1 MEVVRYGRLEGLRA
15 GDAPLLRDGPL
26 PSIVVVLG
34 PNESGKSTFF
44 SLLTTLLYGFR
55 PATADKHPYA
65 PWHGGQPEAKAR
77 IRLDAGDELEV
88 HRRLLASGGWGQMTV
103 AGRTDDLRNQ
113 PAQFA
118 GHVSRA
124 VFRQVYAISLPDLAA
139 LESESWERV
148 QDRLTGAMGA
158 ADLRPAR
165 VVAAEFHSAATA
177 LWRPDQRGKPLARE
191 LSAELR
197 ELQDR
202 RRRALDSDREL
213 RGLVGQKAE
222 ADEHLA
228 AVLGEHER
236 HGERR
241 QVLERRLNH
250 LRPVV
255 RKRARI
261 AELRERAGDDGV
273 LDGVPPDPAGRLAE
287 FGRKQR
293 EAEERLAECDA
304 KTMGAQDRI
313 RTYADRHQRIAE
325 AAGQLQEAARQ
336 IVELPE
342 LEENEAKA
350 KQEARDAAR
359 LCEERARAVFSSP
372 WDEWDEATV
381 GALRA
386 LPAAEFGSRV
396 AAYRSLVQRR
406 QSAAEALD
414 GELVGLQDAERP
426 GWWRLVAGVP
436 TTLGAAAVFSILYFP
451 DTVPPWA
458 AFLTRLDGEI
468 ALVVSAVLV
477 FVGAILIATWVQDR
491 LRANGREKD
500 SAAVMRRGASRIE
513 GAEEEAE
520 AARRKVAELVASLP
534 VLPRLLE
541 EPEAGLAAAVEKV
554 AEAADAL
561 AERER
566 ALEERRERV
575 VEARRQ
581 ITQALDAAG
590 MEPPRVTEA
599 GEPSDRDPPEADA
612 SEAPAPAS
620 EASAPDSDADT
631 RTGEPETPA
640 EAPAPR
646 SDEGAHPSA
655 RRSATPSPAPRLD
668 EGALLRRLDE
678 AVRARKDAA
687 AAQRE
692 LDRAEGERSTA
703 VEDRDAAAAAL
714 RELNARLSAL
724 GDGDPSRGAEAAAAM
739 LDARDR
745 ADRLEEELLLE
756 HPELD
761 QVLAEVRQA
770 EADGVRWDE
779 LNEALATHDE
789 RLRGLGEEVQQLQRE
804 AAGLATKVEHAAQAE
819 TADQVGGRIGEVEER
834 IRDAK
839 RRRDRA
845 FLLARLVEEAD
856 RRFRE
861 KHQPELLRRAGE
873 HLRSVTG
880 GRYDQI
886 GLADGGSGS
895 FQLSGP
901 ADVVPRD
908 VEGSVSQGTREQV
921 YLALR
926 LAIVDHLDAG
936 EETLPLFMDEVLV
949 NWDAVRRDRA
959 LDLLERVSKTRQ
971 IFFFTCHPAM
981 AAELED
987 RGGTILPLE
996 R

>member
-15 GDAPLLRDGPL
+15 GDAPESSEVPPPSDALLPFDALEPSDAPEPSDGSL

-55 PATADKHPYA
+55 PATADKHRYA
-65 PWHGGQPEAKAR
+65 PWDGGQPEAKAR
-77 IRLDAGDELEV
+77 IRLDGGSELEV
-88 HRRLLASGGWGQMTV
+88 HRRLLASGGWGRMTA
-103 AGRTDDLRNQ
+103 AGRTDDLRNR
-113 PAQFA
+113 PAPFA
-118 GHVSRA
+118 GHVSRQ

-139 LESESWERV
+139 LENESWERV

-165 VVAAEFHSAATA
+165 LVAAEFHNAANA
-177 LWRPDQRGKPLARE
+177 LWRPDQRGKPLARK

-197 ELQDR
+197 ELQNR

-213 RGLVGQKAE
+213 RRLVGQKRE
-222 ADEHLA
+222 ADARLA
-228 AVLGEHER
+228 AVVEEQKC

-241 QVLERRLNH
+241 RVLEGRLNR

-261 AELRERAGDDGV
+261 AELRERAGDDGA
-273 LDGVPPDPAGRLAE
+273 LDGLPPNPADRLVE
-287 FGRKQR
+287 LRRKRR
-293 EAEERLAECDA
+293 EAEDRLAECDA
-304 KTMGAQDRI
+304 KATGAQDRI
-313 RTYADRHQRIAE
+313 RTYTDRHQRIAE
-325 AAGQLQEAARQ
+325 AAGQLREAARQ

-359 LCEERARAVFSSP
+359 LCKERAQAVFSAS

-386 LPAAEFGSRV
+386 LPVAELGSRV

-406 QSAAEALD
+406 RSVAEALR

-426 GWWRLVAGVP
+426 GWWRLAAGVP

-477 FVGAILIATWVQDR
+477 FVGAVLIATWVQDR
-491 LRANGREKD
+491 LRAKGREED
-500 SAAVMRRGASRIE
+500 SAAAMRRGANRIG
-513 GAEEEAE
+513 GAEEEAD
-520 AARRKVAELVASLP
+520 AARRRVAELVASLP

-541 EPEAGLAAAVEKV
+541 EPEAGLATAVEKA

-566 ALEERRERV
+566 ALEEHRERLA
-575 VEARRQ
+575 EARRQ
-581 ITQALDAAG
+581 IARALETAG
-590 MEPPRVTEA
+590 MEPPPTTEA

-612 SEAPAPAS
+612 SEAPAP
-620 EASAPDSDADT
+620 
-631 RTGEPETPA
+631 
-640 EAPAPR
+640 
-646 SDEGAHPSA
+646 
-655 RRSATPSPAPRLD
+655 RLD

-678 AVRARKDAA
+678 AERARKDAE

-714 RELNARLSAL
+714 RELSARLSEL

-739 LDARDR
+739 LDARDG
-745 ADRLEEELLLE
+745 ADRLEEELRLE

-761 QVLAEVRQA
+761 QVLAEVREA
-770 EADGVRWDE
+770 EAEGVGWDE
-779 LNEALATHDE
+779 LEDALATQDE
-789 RLRGLGEEVQQLQRE
+789 RLRELEAEGQQLQRE
-804 AAGLATKVEHAAQAE
+804 AAGLATKVQHAAQAE

-845 FLLARLVEEAD
+845 FLLARLVAEAD

-861 KHQPELLRRAGE
+861 KNQPQLLLRAGE
-873 HLRSVTG
+873 HLQAVTG

-959 LDLLERVSKTRQ
+959 LDLLEKVSKTRQ

-996 R
+996 S

>member
-1 MEVVRYGRLEGLRA
+1 MRFDSVEVVRYGRLEGLRV

-44 SLLTTLLYGFR
+44 SLLTTLLYGFK
-55 PATADKHPYA
+55 PATAEKHRYA
-65 PWHGGQPEAKAR
+65 PWDGGQPEAKAR
-77 IRLDAGDELEV
+77 IRLDGGGELDV
-88 HRRLLASGGWGQMTV
+88 HRRLLASGGRGWMTT
-103 AGRTDDLRNQ
+103 AGRTDDLRNR
-113 PAQFA
+113 PAPFA
-118 GHVSRA
+118 RHVSRE

-139 LESESWERV
+139 LETESWERV

-165 VVAAEFHSAATA
+165 VVAAEFRSAATA
-177 LWRPDQRGKPLARE
+177 LWRPDQRGKPLARK

-197 ELQDR
+197 KLQDQ
-202 RRRALDSDREL
+202 RRRAQEADHEL
-213 RGLVGQKAE
+213 RRLVRQQ
-222 ADEHLA
+222 ADADARLA
-228 AVLGEHER
+228 AAVEEQER
-236 HGERR
+236 LGERR
-241 QVLERRLNH
+241 RVLEGRLNR

-261 AELRERAGDDGV
+261 AELREQAGDGAV
-273 LDGVPPDPAGRLAE
+273 LDGLPPDPADRLVE
-287 FGRKQR
+287 LRRKRR
-293 EAEERLAECDA
+293 EAEGRLTECDA
-304 KTMGAQDRI
+304 KTKGAQDRI
-313 RTYADRHQRIAE
+313 GAYADRHQRIAE
-325 AAGQLQEAARQ
+325 AAGQLREAARR

-342 LEENEAKA
+342 LEEDEAKA

-359 LCEERARAVFSSP
+359 LCQERAQAVFSAS

-381 GALRA
+381 CALKA
-386 LPAAEFGSRV
+386 LPVAELGSRV
-396 AAYRSLVQRR
+396 AAYRSLAQKRR
-406 QSAAEALD
+406 SVAAALD

-426 GWWRLVAGVP
+426 GWWRLAAGVP

-468 ALVVSAVLV
+468 SLVVSAVLV
-477 FVGAILIATWVQDR
+477 FVGAILVATWVQDR
-491 LRANGREKD
+491 TRAKGREED
-500 SAAVMRRGASRIE
+500 SVDAMRRGTSRIE
-513 GAEEEAE
+513 RAGKEAD

-534 VLPRLLE
+534 VLPELLE
-541 EPEAGLAAAVEKV
+541 EPEARLAAAVEEA

-566 ALEERRERV
+566 ALDERRARLA
-575 VEARRQ
+575 EARRQ
-581 ITQALDAAG
+581 IARALKAAG
-590 MEPPRVTEA
+590 MESPPAVEAAAEA

-612 SEAPAPAS
+612 SEAPAP
-620 EASAPDSDADT
+620 DSDADA
-631 RTGEPETPA
+631 RTGGPETRV
-640 EAPAPR
+640 EAPA
-646 SDEGAHPSA
+646 A
-655 RRSATPSPAPRLD
+655 RPD

-678 AVRARKDAA
+678 AVHARKDAE

-703 VEDRDAAAAAL
+703 VADRDAAAAAL
-714 RELNARLSAL
+714 RELNARLSEL
-724 GDGDPSRGAEAAAAM
+724 GGGDPDRGAEAAAAM
-739 LDARDR
+739 LDARDQ
-745 ADRLEEELLLE
+745 ADRLEEELRRE
-756 HPELD
+756 HPQLD
-761 QVLAEVRQA
+761 QILAEVRQA
-770 EADGVRWDE
+770 EAEGERWDE
-779 LNEALATHDE
+779 LEEALATQDE
-789 RLRGLGEEVQQLQRE
+789 WLRELGAEVQQLQRE
-804 AAGLATKVEHAAQAE
+804 AAGLATKVQHAQQAE
-819 TADQVGGRIGEVEER
+819 TPDQVGGRIGEVEER

-845 FLLARLVEEAD
+845 FLLARLVDEAD

-873 HLRSVTG
+873 HLQAVTG

-886 GLADGGSGS
+886 TLADGGSGS

-901 ADVVPRD
+901 AEVVPRD

-926 LAIVDHLDAG
+926 LAIVDHLDAD
-936 EETLPLFMDEVLV
+936 EEILPLFMDEVLV

-996 R
+996 L